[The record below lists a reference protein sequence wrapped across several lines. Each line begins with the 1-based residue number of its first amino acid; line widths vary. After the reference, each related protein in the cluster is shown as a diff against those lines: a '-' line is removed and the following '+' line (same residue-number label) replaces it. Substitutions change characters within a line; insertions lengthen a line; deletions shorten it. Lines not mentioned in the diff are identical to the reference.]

1 MSNEQFTQYLE
12 YLFRV
17 RRLSAHTVSAYAR
30 DLNLFERWLQH
41 AQRACA
47 RVTVSDMRLFVCEL
61 G

>member
-47 RVTVSDMRLFVCEL
+47 
-61 G
+61 